1 MLFGPK
7 ITRTKTCEVI
17 IVKCEELHGRCLGS
31 LQSVRI
37 LHRRAKF
44 KGFFGELFPQLR
56 LAIKKNFRDCEM
68 KSVSCAL

>member
-7 ITRTKTCEVI
+7 ITRTKTREVI

-44 KGFFGELFPQLR
+44 EGFFGELFPHLDSR
-56 LAIKKNFRDCEM
+56 SKKNFVTV
-68 KSVSCAL
+68 K